1 MPLKYINDKG
11 SASAEISF
19 SIVDYQNSGD
29 ERFFI
34 LADPKSKLEI
44 RVNYIPSFE
53 SDRDPNRFECFL
65 FENPYLTAE
74 NDVFEIY
81 ESNLHGRL
89 GWIFPTSALDSNE
102 NNFSENKSFRHYRH
116 IAYKKLLNFDYRI
129 SLSDAKE
136 EYLISEIFQGVSV
149 CILSKDEIDKIEDF
163 KITDYVLSF
172 LKYDYLLLRNSFNG
186 RKAFIKNSEIMELRT
201 SNHKLKIKKAAFDVT
216 AFQYTNSLFIDHVY
230 QTDNVLTKYI
240 LLYQILEHF
249 IQDLG
254 DKQLDE
260 IIKEYQ
266 EGKITKNTFRE
277 KIGKLNN
284 DRNLVKKPFEKSII
298 NTDTK
303 QAFLRK
309 CTFLF
314 TDLE

>member
-1 MPLKYINDKG
+1 M
-11 SASAEISF
+11 
-19 SIVDYQNSGD
+19 
-29 ERFFI
+29 
-34 LADPKSKLEI
+34 
-44 RVNYIPSFE
+44 
-53 SDRDPNRFECFL
+53 
-65 FENPYLTAE
+65 
-74 NDVFEIY
+74 
-81 ESNLHGRL
+81 
-89 GWIFPTSALDSNE
+89 
-102 NNFSENKSFRHYRH
+102 
-116 IAYKKLLNFDYRI
+116 
-129 SLSDAKE
+129 
-136 EYLISEIFQGVSV
+136 
-149 CILSKDEIDKIEDF
+149 
-163 KITDYVLSF
+163 
-172 LKYDYLLLRNSFNG
+172 
-186 RKAFIKNSEIMELRT
+186 
-201 SNHKLKIKKAAFDVT
+201 
-216 AFQYTNSLFIDHVY
+216 FIDHVY

-314 TDLE
+314 TDLELNLNSNFEDAIYDLRNLITHNYRILTKKTEELNSIIYLFELVIIDLLINFNEKPEKTFDENYLDYQQV